1 MIDTFFSDKNTQTKN
16 SDADKNY
23 FKYKL
28 HTIKDETN
36 TNMLQKC

>member
-1 MIDTFFSDKNTQTKN
+1 MIDTFFSNKNTQTKN

-28 HTIKDETN
+28 HTMKDVTI
-36 TNMLQKC
+36 TKMLQKC